1 MSTTVA
7 VRHTAEERREQI
19 LGAAIARF
27 GETGFHG
34 TSTEKIA
41 ADVGVSQPYVF
52 RLFGTKKQLFIAA
65 VDWAF
70 RETQLAFREAARDG
84 TDTGDIFKRMADAY
98 WGLLQDQRYLGI
110 QMQAYASCGDPEIR
124 EVVQNAYGRLVDEV
138 SSTTEASPAQLSR
151 FFADGMLLNVAASM
165 GVLEA
170 ESGWA
175 ATIREGCLQGVDP

>member
-1 MSTTVA
+1 MNAAA
-7 VRHTAEERREQI
+7 VRHTAEERREEI
-19 LGAAIARF
+19 LGAAVTRF

-52 RLFGTKKQLFIAA
+52 RLFSTKKALFIAA

-70 RETQLAFREAARDG
+70 RETQLAFGEAARG
-84 TDTGDIFKRMADAY
+84 ATDSQDAFKRMADAY

-110 QMQAYASCGDPEIR
+110 QMQAYASCADPQIR
-124 EVVQNAYGRLVDEV
+124 EVVQKAYGRLVDEV
-138 SSTTEASPAQLSR
+138 SSTTEASPARLSR
-151 FFADGMLLNVAASM
+151 FFADGTLLNVAATM

-175 ATIREGCLQGVDP
+175 ATIREGCLKGDEP